1 MISLI
6 AVNSHK
12 LAFNGFSVFEIYFL
26 IIHSQLAIEN
36 YSLSGGRLMKLRNKY
51 YLRLLLVAALL
62 VILSYSAV
70 AVSDLERKIS
80 KQNMKLYTEEYGVAD
95 LKKERQEEIDKLFE
109 SLSAEAKKDAP
120 ELDFQ
125 YRVIDAPVMNAA
137 YLGAG
142 RMILFK
148 GLVDKVENNKQL
160 AAIIAHELGH
170 GVNDDISEKIDW
182 IQTIQLGSVLADLVG
197 DGEINEDRSSRIT
210 AIALSLLQKRY
221 SRGQEKEADY
231 YSVFL
236 TDRAGYDPYGAVEV
250 MKLLKE
256 KSGGSSNSELLEIFA
271 EHPNLDKRINY
282 LSELVTKV
290 EDADKYYYSPLA
302 TVRRFAKGL
311 LKEDVE
317 VLYST
322 YSPQVKEE
330 LSLTEFKER
339 KEIKNVRQRVSNLSK
354 ESNYQIELRNEV
366 EGTARVALLFER
378 ENNSTLALA
387 LDLKQGNYG
396 WKIVFGPDLY

>member
-1 MISLI
+1 
-6 AVNSHK
+6 
-12 LAFNGFSVFEIYFL
+12 
-26 IIHSQLAIEN
+26 
-36 YSLSGGRLMKLRNKY
+36 MKLRNKY
-51 YLRLLLVAALL
+51 YLRLLLVVALL

-95 LKKERQEEIDKLFE
+95 LKEERQREIDKLFE
-109 SLSAEAKKDAP
+109 SLSTEAKKDAP
-120 ELDFQ
+120 KLDFQ
-125 YRVIDAPVMNAA
+125 YRIIDAPVMNAA

-148 GLVDKVENNKQL
+148 GLVDGVENNKQL

-182 IQTIQLGSVLADLVG
+182 MQTIQLGTVLADLMG
-197 DGEINEDRSSRIT
+197 DGEINEDRSSQIT

-250 MKLLKE
+250 MKLLKR
-256 KSGGSSNSELLEIFA
+256 KSDGSTDSELLEIFA

-290 EDADKYYYSPLA
+290 EHEDKYYYAPLA
-302 TVRRFAKGL
+302 TVRRFTKGL
-311 LKEDVE
+311 LKEDLEMV
-317 VLYST
+317 YST
-322 YSPQVKEE
+322 YSSEVKEE
-330 LSLTEFKER
+330 LSLAQFKER
-339 KEIKNVRQRVSNLSK
+339 KEIKNIYGKVNNLSK
-354 ESNYQIELRNEV
+354 QSNYQIELRNQV
-366 EGTARVALLFER
+366 EGTARVAVLFER
-378 ENNSTLALA
+378 ENDCPLAVA
-387 LDLKQGNYG
+387 LDLKKGDYG
-396 WKIVFGPDLY
+396 WKVSFGPQLY